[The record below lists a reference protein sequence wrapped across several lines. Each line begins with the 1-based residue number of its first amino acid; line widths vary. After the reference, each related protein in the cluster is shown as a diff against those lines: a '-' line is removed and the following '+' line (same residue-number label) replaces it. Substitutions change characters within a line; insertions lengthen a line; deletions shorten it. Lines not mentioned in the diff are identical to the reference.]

1 MRMSASRYLHLGDSL
16 GWMRF
21 CPLAS
26 YYSRNGF
33 LANPGSPVLWEAH
46 DIIYRSSQQA
56 VGLPPLPGW
65 GWGRLG
71 SSCSSGLR
79 FTNCELLPVAE
90 PPPQRCA
97 RDPGLGRCGDSLL
110 FPGTWDLWSANLQLP
125 NSRADTAGFPLSWL
139 WYLKGHYG

>member
-1 MRMSASRYLHLGDSL
+1 MRMSASRYLQLGDSL

-21 CPLAS
+21 LSSLAS

-33 LANPGSPVLWEAH
+33 LANPGFPVLWEAH

-56 VGLPPLPGW
+56 MGLPPLPGW

-71 SSCSSGLR
+71 SSCSSGLH
-79 FTNCELLPVAE
+79 FTDCELLPVAE

-97 RDPGLGRCGDSLL
+97 KDPGTGTVRGQSAVPRNLGPPEREPAAPK
-110 FPGTWDLWSANLQLP
+110 FPS
-125 NSRADTAGFPLSWL
+125 
-139 WYLKGHYG
+139 